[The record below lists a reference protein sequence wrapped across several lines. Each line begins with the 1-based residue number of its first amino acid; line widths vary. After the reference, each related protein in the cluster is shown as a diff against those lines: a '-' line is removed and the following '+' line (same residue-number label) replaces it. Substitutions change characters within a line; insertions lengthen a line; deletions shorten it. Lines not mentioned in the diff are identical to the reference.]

1 MKSLVLFESL
11 GGNTEKVARAIAE
24 TLAQK
29 AVLPHLVKV
38 DAGIDLDF
46 YEYDLVFIGSPV
58 IEWLPAA
65 TMMAFVKKTMK
76 AYNAKGLIKPA
87 SPVIPGK
94 FAVCFGTFAGPH
106 TGEREA
112 LPMTV
117 WLRAFL
123 EHLGFTVLDAWHV
136 VGDFGNRP
144 ELDMGGRLG
153 DIRHRPND
161 NDIADVKNRVVG
173 LLAYLEP
180 WRTDGTEPG
189 GGAGA
194 I

>member
-1 MKSLVLFESL
+1 M
-11 GGNTEKVARAIAE
+11 GGNTEKVAKAIAE
-24 TLAQK
+24 TLK
-29 AVLPHLVKV
+29 ENDGLPHLVKV
-38 DAGIDLDF
+38 AAGIDLDF

-65 TMMAFVKKTMK
+65 TMMEFVKRTMK
-76 AYNAKGLIKPA
+76 AYSAKGLVKPA

-106 TGEREA
+106 TGEKEA
-112 LPMTV
+112 LPMTL
-117 WLRAFL
+117 WLASFL
-123 EHLGFTVLDAWHV
+123 EHLGFSVLDAWHV

-144 ELDMGGRLG
+144 DLDVGGRLG

-161 NDIADVKNRVVG
+161 NDIADVKNRVAG
-173 LLAYLEP
+173 LLAFLEA
-180 WRTDGTEPG
+180 WRTDGTELG
-189 GGAGA
+189 GVGNG